1 MKAFR
6 FLCIGLICLAATT
19 LGTMREGHAES
30 AAEIDAKASA
40 ALEALYAKEPATRDL
55 AAKSV
60 AILVFPEI
68 IKAGVLVGGQYG
80 EGALRIGGKTQG
92 YYSIASASFG
102 LQFGGQK
109 YGYAM
114 FILTDAGLQHLKDTR
129 GMELGVGPT
138 IVGGDQGW
146 SRSLGTNDIQGDI
159 APVFFGQEGVMVGG
173 GVQGSKI
180 SPLER

>member
-1 MKAFR
+1 MRAFR
-6 FLCIGLICLAATT
+6 LLCIGVICLAATT
-19 LGTMREGHAES
+19 LVTLKDSHAES
-30 AAEIDAKASA
+30 SAEIDAKVSA
-40 ALEALYAKEPATRDL
+40 ALEELYAKEPATRDL

-60 AILVFPEI
+60 AIMVFPEI

-80 EGALRIGGKTQG
+80 EGSLLVDGETQG
-92 YYSIASASFG
+92 YYSIASASYG
-102 LQFGGQK
+102 LQFGGQR

-114 FILTDAGLQHLKDTR
+114 FILTDAGLQHLKDTQ

-159 APVFFGQEGVMVGG
+159 APVFFGQEGIMVGG

-180 SPLER
+180 SRIDR